1 MVFLSNMTPKRFGQ
15 LCSDPALLQADDA
28 GVLKE
33 VLTVYP
39 FVNEARMLQACWDA
53 AFGNEEE
60 KNDLSKT
67 SLFAGNRLI
76 FSFMLYGK
84 TEPEPEFVPP
94 ADEII
99 ERFLKKEPR
108 IVMKKDFSPPA
119 DERVDR
125 SVVDEGGMVSET
137 LARIHANQGSYRKAI
152 EIYNKL
158 SLKFPGKSSYFAAR
172 IKELEDKL
180 GK

>member
-1 MVFLSNMTPKRFGQ
+1 MVFLSAMTPRRFGQ
-15 LCSDPALLQADDA
+15 LCGHPESLCLED
-28 GVLKE
+28 GE
-33 VLTVYP
+33 VLREILTLYP
-39 FVNEARMLQACWDA
+39 YLNEARIFQVCWDI
-53 AFGNEEE
+53 AFGGENHKDKLES
-60 KNDLSKT
+60 DTLY
-67 SLFAGNRLI
+67 AGNRLL
-76 FSFMLYGK
+76 FSYMIDDARPK
-84 TEPEPEFVPP
+84 APEPEPE
-94 ADEII
+94 EII

-108 IVMKKDFSPPA
+108 IQPRKDYQPA
-119 DERVDR
+119 PDERLDR

-180 GK
+180 SR